1 MTMPKTY
8 EYSRLEGDFER
19 REQPYQFTADAFSAN
34 VKRKRQKLAPALEN
48 AEKLERV
55 SGLIN
60 AVRKALD
67 KAEQLLASE
76 ERARLKNR
84 AFDPHA
90 ADGSVRMASNAMAD
104 LKMILG
110 I

>member
-1 MTMPKTY
+1 MPKTY
-8 EYSRLEGDFER
+8 DYPRLEGEFER
-19 REQPYQFTADAFSAN
+19 RERPSQFTADAFAVN
-34 VKRKRQKLAPALEN
+34 RTKRRQKLAPALEG
-48 AEKLERV
+48 AEKMERV

-60 AVRKALD
+60 AVRNALY

-90 ADGSVRMASNAMAD
+90 ADGSIRMASNAMAD

>member
-1 MTMPKTY
+1 MPQVYTHP
-8 EYSRLEGDFER
+8 SLEGELVR
-19 REQPYQFTADAFSAN
+19 AEQPYHFTKDAFSAN
-34 VKRKRQKLAPALEN
+34 VKRKRQKLAPALEH
-48 AEKLERV
+48 AEKMERV

-60 AVRKALD
+60 SVRNALG
-67 KAEQLLASE
+67 KAEKLLASE

-90 ADGSVRMASNAMAD
+90 ADGSIRMASNAMAD